1 MPNMNLNEWCLL
13 EQVSGSTSLL
23 NSDQGSQE
31 VNSEGTV
38 EATMASLKAFT
49 IESGEETM
57 FMSVSY
63 SVV

>member
-1 MPNMNLNEWCLL
+1 
-13 EQVSGSTSLL
+13 
-23 NSDQGSQE
+23 
-31 VNSEGTV
+31 
-38 EATMASLKAFT
+38 MASLKAFT

>member
-1 MPNMNLNEWCLL
+1 MPNMKFNEWCLL
-13 EQVSGSTSLL
+13 EQVSGSTSVP

-31 VNSEGTV
+31 GNSEGTV

-57 FMSVSY
+57 FTNVSY